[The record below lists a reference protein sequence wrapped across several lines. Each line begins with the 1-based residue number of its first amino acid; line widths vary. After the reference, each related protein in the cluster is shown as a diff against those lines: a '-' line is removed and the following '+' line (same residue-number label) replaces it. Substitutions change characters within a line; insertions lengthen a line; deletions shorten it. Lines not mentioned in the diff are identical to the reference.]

1 MIPFLV
7 PNGNLRHDK
16 SLKSFVLSL
25 KIKVLPFS
33 DGIASRTGLGT
44 LWGSSFGFQMAPTW
58 LPELPRRLQ
67 DDPGRLQDTSKSAP
81 GPPKTPPGRPPVHQ
95 RRPQDSPRASKT
107 GPGAPKKPPR
117 GLQGSL
123 WALQEVSK
131 SSPEELSK
139 LPAAVLQPLAS
150 GMQVASAGCA
160 NR

>member
-1 MIPFLV
+1 MKKMKSCV
-7 PNGNLRHDK
+7 Q
-16 SLKSFVLSL
+16 SLKLRFCHFQMESPPELDWG
-25 KIKVLPFS
+25 PFW
-33 DGIASRTGLGT
+33 APF
-44 LWGSSFGFQMAPTW
+44 WEPFGFQMAPTW

-81 GPPKTPPGRPPVHQ
+81 GLPKTPPGRPPVHQ

-131 SSPEELSK
+131 SSPEEPSK

-150 GMQVASAGCA
+150 GLQVASAGCA
-160 NR
+160 KR